1 MEEHDRLAL
10 TALDEGHRRT
20 LDVDELFGDHAAD
33 GTRAD
38 EFGYRSDRLRYSAV
52 DLSLTAIGQVIG
64 GLILLTF
71 AADRLVLAAA
81 RLSRRSGLSP
91 VLIGAVVVGLGTSL
105 PEMLVSGLAA
115 AEPNGMDL
123 ALGNIVGS
131 NIANIALVL
140 GLSVMLSPI
149 VGQGAILRREGGL
162 MMLGMAA
169 LGVLAWDG
177 VLSLGDGVILGVGL
191 VVALTL
197 LVVWSQRDG
206 AAIDLDEIGREEDVR
221 PGVEALFG
229 VGSLGLTLL
238 GAQLLVTG
246 AHAVAA
252 GLGVSEAVIGLTLV
266 AVGTSLPE
274 LATALAAARRGEN
287 DLVLGNVL
295 GSNLFNA
302 LGVGGVAGIVGNG
315 ALQSDFGPS
324 LLIMLGVAVLA
335 GVLATVGNRLDR
347 WQGAVLLVSYPVVLF
362 LI

>member
-1 MEEHDRLAL
+1 
-10 TALDEGHRRT
+10 
-20 LDVDELFGDHAAD
+20 
-33 GTRAD
+33 
-38 EFGYRSDRLRYSAV
+38 V
-52 DLSLTAIGQVIG
+52 DLSLTAIGQVVG

-115 AEPNGMDL
+115 AEPEGMDL

-140 GLSVMLSPI
+140 GLSVLLSPI
-149 VGQGAILRREGGL
+149 VGQGAILKREGGL
-162 MMLGMAA
+162 MMLG
-169 LGVLAWDG
+169 LVVFSVLAWDG
-177 VLSLGDGVILGVGL
+177 VLSRSDGMILAVGL
-191 VVALTL
+191 LIALTL
-197 LVVWSQRDG
+197 LVVWSKRHG
-206 AAIDLDEIGREEDVR
+206 AAIDLAEIGRDEDIR
-221 PGVEALFG
+221 PGIEALFG

-246 AHAVAA
+246 AEEVAL
-252 GLGVSEAVIGLTLV
+252 GLGVSPAVIGLTLV

-315 ALQSDFGPS
+315 ALQVDFHPS
-324 LLIMLGVAVLA
+324 ILLMLGVAVLA
-335 GVLATVGNRLDR
+335 GILATIGNRLDR
-347 WQGAVLLVSYPVVLF
+347 WQGAVLLACYPAVL
-362 LI
+362 LMI